1 MSPSIEQVIA
11 ALRGLKLFGMA
22 ASYQD
27 VMADVIAQQQHLPH
41 LLAQLCAIEAEDRKA
56 RSIRYQIGVARFPV
70 SKGIDTFEF
79 DGVTINRERVMAL
92 YQGDFMRRHRNIVL
106 VGGTGS
112 GKSHL
117 AIAIASH
124 AIRSGCRGRFYSVV
138 DLVNQLEQEQR
149 DGEAGKLARQLNR
162 LDFVVLDELGYLP
175 FSHTGAARLFHLINA
190 CYETTSLIITTN
202 LSFGEWSQVFGDA
215 KMTTAMLDRIT
226 HHCDI
231 IETGNE
237 SWRFKN
243 RA

>member
-1 MSPSIEQVIA
+1 MLSTDIIDELKA
-11 ALRGLKLFGMA
+11 LKLFGMA
-22 ASYQD
+22 TAYEETLNAAIHGQKT
-27 VMADVIAQQQHLPH
+27 MAQFLS
-41 LLAQLCAIEAEDRKA
+41 QLCHIESKERCS
-56 RSIRYQIGVARFPV
+56 RSIAYQMSAAKFPV
-70 SKGIDTFEF
+70 NKGIDTFIF
-79 DGVTINRERVMAL
+79 NDTPINEQQVRIL
-92 YQGDFMRRHRNIVL
+92 YQGEFMNQSRNMVL

-117 AIAIASH
+117 AITMASH
-124 AIRSGCRGRFYSVV
+124 AIRNGKRGRFYSVI
-138 DLVNQLEQEQR
+138 DLVNKLEQEAR
-149 DGEAGKLARQLNR
+149 NGEAGKLAKQLAR

-175 FSHTGAARLFHLINA
+175 FSKDGAARLFHLVNC
-190 CYETTSLIITTN
+190 CYELTSLIITTN
-202 LSFGEWSQVFGDA
+202 LSFSEWVKVFGDA

>member
-1 MSPSIEQVIA
+1 MPSTDVIEQLNA
-11 ALRGLKLFGMA
+11 LKLFGMA
-22 ASYQD
+22 AAYED
-27 VMADVIAQQQHLPH
+27 VLTNAIRERQSMAQFLVT
-41 LLAQLCAIEAEDRKA
+41 LCGMESEERSV
-56 RSIRYQIGVARFPV
+56 RSIRYQMSITKFPV
-70 SKGIDTFEF
+70 SRSLDTFAF
-79 DGVTINRERVMAL
+79 ADTPINEQLVRTL
-92 YQGDFMRRHRNIVL
+92 YQGDFMAQSRNIVL

-124 AIRSGCRGRFYSVV
+124 AIRQGKRGRFFSVV

-149 DGEAGKLARQLNR
+149 SGDAGKLARQVAR

-175 FSHTGAARLFHLINA
+175 FSQSGGARLFHLINA

-202 LSFGEWSQVFGDA
+202 LSFGEWSQIFGDA

-231 IETGNE
+231 IETGNR
-237 SWRFKN
+237 SWRFEH
-243 RA
+243 RT